1 MRSFILALSFLF
13 ITNSILSQSI
23 SLRDQSNQYEFVIIT
38 LDQFEQ
44 TCQSFK
50 DSKESNRNLKT
61 LVTTKNQ
68 ILAEFNDSS
77 IVQNNIRE
85 FISYAGTNWSDPK
98 PNYFM
103 FAADVDSIPNFSF
116 ESVPGYEETDTAKSD
131 YFYGI
136 NIFDEDTT
144 QLSFSIG
151 RISARTETELSN
163 YFNKVIAYESDPT
176 VYPWNNNALYLAD
189 DGKTPYGDDGQI
201 FERIAFDLSRN
212 VPDFIN
218 NKFIFESDSSEYFGT
233 TDSIVNFIN
242 EIGTSAIFFSG
253 HGNDSIFTHERY
265 FTIDDVNR
273 LNNIENPFFVS
284 YMFKHTFS
292 NDNHSSMMD
301 QMLFS
306 KGGAIIGV
314 APVGLAYAHLNSRIN
329 SSIWDGLYTNISIG
343 DNFIST
349 IIPTTINENRKY
361 NIFGDPTFVLKY
373 DPLAS
378 SEPLSGNLPSEYV
391 LSQNYPNPFNPST
404 TIKYSIPNVVSSF
417 NSSVNV
423 KLIVYDILG
432 REIAALVNKQQSV
445 GNYEVIFNASNLP
458 SGTYFYQ
465 LTAGTFIQTKKM
477 LLIK

>member
-23 SLRDQSNQYEFVIIT
+23 SLRDQSNQYDFVIIT
-38 LDQFEQ
+38 LEQFEP
-44 TCQSFK
+44 TCESFK
-50 DSKESNRNLKT
+50 NHKESNRELKT
-61 LVTTKNQ
+61 LVTTKDK
-68 ILAEFNDSS
+68 ILAEFSDSS
-77 IVQNNIRE
+77 EIQHNIRE
-85 FISYAGTNWSDPK
+85 FISYAGTNWLDPK
-98 PNYFM
+98 PRYFM

-116 ESVPGYEETDTAKSD
+116 ESVPGYEPSDTSKSD

-151 RISARTETELSN
+151 RISARTKTELSN
-163 YFNKVIAYESDPT
+163 YFNKVITYESDPT
-176 VYPWNNNALYLAD
+176 VHPWNNNALYLAD
-189 DGKTPYGDDGQI
+189 DGKTSYGDDGQI
-201 FERIAFDLSRN
+201 FERMAFDLSEN

-233 TDSIVNFIN
+233 TDSIIN
-242 EIGTSAIFFSG
+242 YINDIGVSSIYFCG
-253 HGNDSIFTHERY
+253 HGNDSIFTHEKY
-265 FTIDDVNR
+265 FTIDDIDR
-273 LNNIENPFFVS
+273 LNNTNKPYFVNSTFKNS
-284 YMFKHTFS
+284 YSYHG
-292 NDNHSSMMD
+292 HSSIVD

-306 KGGAIIGV
+306 EAGAISAIV
-314 APVGLAYAHLNSRIN
+314 PVGLAYLSANA
-329 SSIWDGLYTNISIG
+329 SITHGLWNKLYTDISIG

-349 IIPTTINENRKY
+349 IIPTTTNENRKY
-361 NIFGDPTFVLKY
+361 NIFGDPTIVLKF

-378 SEPLSGNLPSEYV
+378 SEPVPENLPSAYA

-404 TIKYSIPNVVSSF
+404 TIKYSIPNVALSF
-417 NSSVNV
+417 NSNVNV

-445 GNYEVIFNASNLP
+445 GNYEVIFNTSNLP

-465 LTAGTFIQTKKM
+465 IIAGSFIQTKKM